1 MLPKKEQQSKLSQYI
16 QYIPPTLHIMQSISQ
31 ILLSD
36 RIMARDWG
44 TSAKFYYCMA
54 KAKVKITYQSYINE
68 KRKSNTCLLKA
79 V

>member
-1 MLPKKEQQSKLSQYI
+1 
-16 QYIPPTLHIMQSISQ
+16 
-31 ILLSD
+31 
-36 RIMARDWG
+36 MARDWG